1 MNSRTRRTKFKPYPA
16 VPELAAP
23 TFTVPPAGKCPT
35 LSREPTLAWAFS
47 LKFSFW
53 FSILTSPPPGT
64 RLRRA
69 EFINASRR
77 VPLQIR
83 LQTGETQVGNFHP
96 CGHTGLRGKAL
107 EVPSGGDS
115 HTPYRLPTVCIPCQ
129 GCHQLSPS
137 VKSLVLGDVP
147 PLFLHRVPLLTMPT
161 PTPSPAVARLPAL
174 AAPSPTHRPLCHCL
188 PALRGWQC
196 QQGEAKLGKWRE
208 ASGSREPE
216 GQ

>member
-1 MNSRTRRTKFKPYPA
+1 MNSRTRRRTKFQPYPD

-53 FSILTSPPPGT
+53 FSILTSPPPRT

-77 VPLQIR
+77 VPLQICFKNWR
-83 LQTGETQVGNFHP
+83 DPGWQFPPVRAHRAAGQSPGGAVRWGQPHALQVTH
-96 CGHTGLRGKAL
+96 C
-107 EVPSGGDS
+107 
-115 HTPYRLPTVCIPCQ
+115 
-129 GCHQLSPS
+129 
-137 VKSLVLGDVP
+137 
-147 PLFLHRVPLLTMPT
+147 VPLLTMPT